1 MPATTIAPRP
11 LYWSFPGAETLFEVC
26 TIRISPRVR
35 GTDRQLVR
43 VLAARGEDLVGHP
56 SWALGSVD
64 TVVQV
69 EVVVGLFDDAVAV
82 GPALGAVEV
91 AEQPRDRI
99 APQTRQLP
107 SRCWR
112 VSSGI
117 SGELGWRTPGPSR
130 RTGLNATASPAR
142 RTPDPRG
149 FERRGQG
156 RPARCPGPAGGT
168 SVCVRDRLR
177 WSHRRRRTPRA
188 G

>member
-99 APQTRQLP
+99 APQTRRLP

-117 SGELGWRTPGPSR
+117 SGKLGWRTPGPSR
-130 RTGLNATASPAR
+130 RTGLNATASPR
-142 RTPDPRG
+142 LLVGPRTREASSAAVRVVPRG
-149 FERRGQG
+149 TTSWRVG
-156 RPARCPGPAGGT
+156 RIAGKRHAP
-168 SVCVRDRLR
+168 VAQQDL
-177 WSHRRRRTPRA
+177 
-188 G
+188 